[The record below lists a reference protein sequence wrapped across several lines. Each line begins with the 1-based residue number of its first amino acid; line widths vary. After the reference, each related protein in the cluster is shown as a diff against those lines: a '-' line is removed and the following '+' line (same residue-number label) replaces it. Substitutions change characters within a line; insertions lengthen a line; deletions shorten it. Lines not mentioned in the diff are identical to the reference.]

1 MEALQGDIDALEE
14 ELRTLQV
21 QQQAN
26 AALAEKNKCA
36 RHWEESQPSP

>member
-14 ELRTLQV
+14 ELRALQL

-36 RHWEESQPSP
+36 RKPDALF

>member
-1 MEALQGDIDALEE
+1 MESLQGDIDGLEE
-14 ELRTLQV
+14 ELRQLQL

-36 RHWEESQPSP
+36 ALPLHT